1 MAKKNFI
8 VFLSAFA
15 IDQLSKYFIPTN
27 FIIKNSGLPFGINM
41 QEFFSLITVCILLF
55 VFIALYVRFYRRIN
69 FGFVLIISGAASNL
83 VDRIFLGYVRDFIDV
98 GIATVNLADIF
109 IWIGIVIV
117 ILRTKSEGSLRI

>member
-1 MAKKNFI
+1 M
-8 VFLSAFA
+8 
-15 IDQLSKYFIPTN
+15 
-27 FIIKNSGLPFGINM
+27 
-41 QEFFSLITVCILLF
+41 ITVCILLF